1 MISLRPD
8 GRAPKE
14 VTHERKGE
22 RQKTGLAVVASH
34 FSQSIPGVP
43 NAPACTV
50 AAPTKLGLTEHLV
63 LVDVNPVCER
73 DGRRPK
79 VIVCCR
85 EEECFDDRGTF
96 LPGAAVCGRES
107 VVRTDHSECQFDV
120 ACCDDVGLGVRIRG
134 EPSADVDAE
143 RRDG

>member
-50 AAPTKLGLTEHLV
+50 AAPTKLGLTEH
-63 LVDVNPVCER
+63 PR
-73 DGRRPK
+73 TRRRKPGMRAGWATAK